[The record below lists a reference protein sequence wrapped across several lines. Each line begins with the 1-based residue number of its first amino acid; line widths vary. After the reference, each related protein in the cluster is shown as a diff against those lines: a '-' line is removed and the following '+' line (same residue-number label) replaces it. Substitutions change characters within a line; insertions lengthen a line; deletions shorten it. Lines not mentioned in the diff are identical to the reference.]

1 MSDNVQIIKW
11 SYSSV
16 CWQCKSDISSNFCK
30 RCPICGWY
38 FCRNCG
44 ACSQSGGC
52 IGSLCKTPEEYAAAR
67 AEFIRAQRYDGISPK
82 EWLASFVAKKERER
96 AEALRREAEKE
107 AEAARRKA
115 EEEAA
120 ARKAKQLEDENR
132 AKRIANLRDA
142 SSIGASVYS
151 AKYGI
156 CTITSF
162 RLSSNGKFEY
172 VSISTP
178 EGIKEFPFPDC
189 FESGFL
195 SIEQKNSREG
205 LG

>member
-52 IGSLCKTPEEYAAAR
+52 IGSLCKTLEEYAAAR

-82 EWLASFVAKKERER
+82 EWLASFAAKKERER

-107 AEAARRKA
+107 AAAH
-115 EEEAA
+115 
-120 ARKAKQLEDENR
+120 KAKQLEDEYR
-132 AKRIANLRDA
+132 AKRIANLRE
-142 SSIGASVYS
+142 SSPIGASVYS
-151 AKYGI
+151 VKYGACAVVEFRSSPDGKYEYI
-156 CTITSF
+156 GVSTS
-162 RLSSNGKFEY
+162 
-172 VSISTP
+172 
-178 EGIKEFPFPDC
+178 EGIKEFVLPDC
-189 FESGFL
+189 FDRGFL

>member
-1 MSDNVQIIKW
+1 MSDNVQIVKW

-44 ACSQSGGC
+44 ACSRSGGC

-82 EWLASFVAKKERER
+82 EWLASFVAKTERER

-107 AEAARRKA
+107 AEAARKKA
-115 EEEAA
+115 EEEATA
-120 ARKAKQLEDENR
+120 HKAKQLEDEYR
-132 AKRIANLRDA
+132 AKRIAILRE
-142 SSIGASVYS
+142 SSPIGTSVYS
-151 AKYGI
+151 VKYGA
-156 CTITSF
+156 CAVVEF
-162 RLSSNGKFEY
+162 RSSSDGKYEY
-172 VSISTP
+172 IGISTS
-178 EGIKEFPFPDC
+178 EGIKEFILPDC
-189 FESGFL
+189 FDRGFL

-205 LG
+205 LD